1 MRISDWSSDVCSSDL
16 FGLGDESI
24 GAGAWIADAGAIG
37 CNGDHDFHSLPKIST
52 SIDVRVRTLKS
63 PGERDLAFRMQ
74 LIVEAGID
82 RVHQIGRASCR
93 ERVCQNVSIS
103 LVAVSLK
110 KKINN
115 KLI

>member
-1 MRISDWSSDVCSSDL
+1 MLHVVGDIVEQRFKKRADLHFANGGCCNRDCFGEQAL

-63 PGERDLAFRMQ
+63 PGERDLRS
-74 LIVEAGID
+74 EER
-82 RVHQIGRASCR
+82 RVGKEWVGTGRTR
-93 ERVCQNVSIS
+93 W
-103 LVAVSLK
+103 
-110 KKINN
+110 
-115 KLI
+115 